1 MGVYLGDVFFWGFVF
16 LVPAKEEL
24 QALDPGWHLQLV
36 ALLLEDFVGKG
47 STYYVVV
54 GLADDDLVVE
64 VEVLGGLAVVADYGC
79 GSRDLVELSKVRMTL
94 MRI

>member
-16 LVPAKEEL
+16 LVPAEEEL
-24 QALDPGWHLQLV
+24 QALDPGRHLQLV
-36 ALLLEDFVGKG
+36 ALLFEDFVGNG

-64 VEVLGGLAVVADYGC
+64 IEVLGSLAVVADYSR
-79 GSRDLVELSKVRMTL
+79 GSGYLVKLSKGTITF